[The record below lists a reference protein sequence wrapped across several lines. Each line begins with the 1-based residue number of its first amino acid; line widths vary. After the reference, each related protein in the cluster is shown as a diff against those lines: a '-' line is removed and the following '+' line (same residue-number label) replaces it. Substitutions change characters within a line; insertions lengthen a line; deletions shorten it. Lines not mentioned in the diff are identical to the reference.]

1 MARPKRQD
9 VRRASLVAAAQ
20 RTIIKHGAD
29 GAILNR
35 IAAEAQVAPQTVSYY
50 YPDLSGLIIDAIRHA
65 MDRFYNERATT
76 VREYSGPVAEQF
88 RLMVSLGLPASPDD
102 PEVRLLCE
110 MGGASARYP
119 IIAALLS
126 TLFDREVSIYRS
138 ILDRGVNEGV
148 FTLTAS
154 PEEISRNLVSLEDAY
169 GYRLIGHHPTISRAH
184 ALELIYGYARQS
196 LGNPLTPASAEQP
209 QLVLPNTASSLAAR
223 PAP

>member
-9 VRRASLVAAAQ
+9 ARRASLIAATQ

-35 IAAEAQVAPQTVSYY
+35 IAQEAQLAPQTVSYY
-50 YPDLSGLIIDAIRHA
+50 YPDVSGLIVDAIRHA
-65 MDRFYNERATT
+65 MNRFYNERVTT
-76 VREYSGPVAEQF
+76 VQEFDGPVSGQL
-88 RLMVSLGLPASPDD
+88 RLMIDLGLPADADD

-119 IIAALLS
+119 IISVLLS

-138 ILDRGVNEGV
+138 ILDRGVEQGV
-148 FTLTAS
+148 FTLTAP

-169 GYRLIGHHPTISRAH
+169 GYRLIGHHPTISRDH
-184 ALELIYGYARQS
+184 AFELILGYARLS
-196 LGNPLTPASAEQP
+196 VGDALSASVE
-209 QLVLPNTASSLAAR
+209 
-223 PAP
+223 

>member
-9 VRRASLVAAAQ
+9 ARRASLIAAAQ

-35 IAAEAQVAPQTVSYY
+35 IAEEAQVAPQTVSYY
-50 YPDLSGLIIDAIRHA
+50 YPELSGLIIDAIRHA
-65 MDRFYNERATT
+65 MNRFYNERATI
-76 VREYSGPVAEQF
+76 VREFAGPVTEQF
-88 RLMVSLGLPASPDD
+88 RLMVTLGLPADADD

-110 MGGASARYP
+110 MGGASARFP

-138 ILDRGVNEGV
+138 ILDRGVAEGAFV
-148 FTLTAS
+148 LAAS

-169 GYRLIGHHPTISRAH
+169 GYRLVGHHPTISREH
-184 ALELIYGYARQS
+184 AIELIVGYAR
-196 LGNPLTPASAEQP
+196 LAVGNPLTGPSE
-209 QLVLPNTASSLAAR
+209 
-223 PAP
+223 